1 MLKYFY
7 RQSCCCPSLHVAPH
21 FRFIIFSYDLDEITS
36 PSFSLEQTNFIYW
49 RIGGTFQRIQA
60 LNFQL
65 SSILWRWNLMDQ
77 VVGVGVTKIVLLRLK
92 SIHYF
97 ASLIR
102 SVEVT
107 KLTTGR
113 LVNGS
118 SCDGIDMV
126 IKKLDLEP
134 KVYAMMRDFLEISL
148 QSLRASGGERIT
160 ARETCSKILP
170 YGGWILLEVVP
181 SQLLAWIAS
190 CALTPSLN
198 LVMPSRSSL
207 WRHHIV
213 SVTLFPAAEN
223 IILRDVGLF
232 MEFLVVLVEAHTTL
246 ELAFVAW
253 SGRMVECENIS
264 PQQPP

>member
-1 MLKYFY
+1 MI
-7 RQSCCCPSLHVAPH
+7 
-21 FRFIIFSYDLDEITS
+21 RFWKPEELGRECSRKVLRGVDGLASAF
-36 PSFSLEQTNFIYW
+36 LEED
-49 RIGGTFQRIQA
+49 A
-60 LNFQL
+60 L
-65 SSILWRWNLMDQ
+65 SSKRFLLAMARDSFCCFCQ
-77 VVGVGVTKIVLLRLK
+77 VALLRFRISLLGSSKGVTKIVLLRLK

-213 SVTLFPAAEN
+213 SVTLSPAAEN